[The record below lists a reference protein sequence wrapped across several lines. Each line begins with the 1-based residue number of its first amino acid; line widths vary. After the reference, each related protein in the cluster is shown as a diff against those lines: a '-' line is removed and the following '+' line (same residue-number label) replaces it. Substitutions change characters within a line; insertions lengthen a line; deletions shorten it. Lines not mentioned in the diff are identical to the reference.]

1 LVFRIRHYSGCNAL
15 SCKPKSAAVTSAVS
29 KPTIAFA
36 LLVACACVQFVSSTP
51 ASAITVELANK
62 CREMSIKAF
71 PPQRVG
77 TKSGNAGEARKYYSD
92 CVSNNGVMPEDKSQK
107 PAGAPAR

>member
-1 LVFRIRHYSGCNAL
+1 M
-15 SCKPKSAAVTSAVS
+15 TSAIS
-29 KPTIAFA
+29 KPTIAFVLFA
-36 LLVACACVQFVSSTP
+36 ACACVQFISTTP

-62 CREMSIKAF
+62 CREMSLKAF

-77 TKSGNAGEARKYYSD
+77 TKSGNAGESRKYYSD
-92 CVSNNGVMPEDKSQK
+92 CVANNGVMPEDKSQK

>member
-1 LVFRIRHYSGCNAL
+1 MT
-15 SCKPKSAAVTSAVS
+15 SAAS

-36 LLVACACVQFVSSTP
+36 LFTICACVQFIAASP

-62 CREMSIKAF
+62 CREMSLKAF

-77 TKSGNAGEARKYYSD
+77 AKSGNAGESRKYYSD
-92 CVSNNGVMPEDKSQK
+92 CVANNGVMPEDKSQK